1 MAEFDTSDLP
11 LPKGWQENTK
21 RAMVCLTAMAHDAL
35 VTARGWAVDSRIHR
49 VRLQAQVEQA
59 RLEIALLAEELR
71 IKDARMRRIPAHQ
84 RPHYT
89 SEERLAI
96 MELKAARHLSAPQSA
111 CRFLVGQ
118 PTIRAWQKRLDE
130 TGPDALLKMST
141 VVNRFPEFVKHIVQ
155 RLTILCPLIGKVK
168 MAQILARAGLHLA
181 AATIERYRKED
192 PVKPEDK
199 MADVIEEQTQT
210 RVVTAIR
217 PNHVWHVDLT
227 CMPTGGGFW
236 VPWLPQAL
244 IQVWPFC
251 WWMAVVVDHYS
262 RRVMG
267 FAVFKKQP
275 TSIAI
280 RQFIGRCIANA
291 GNTPKYLVCDK
302 GVQFWNEGFKRWC
315 RRKTIK
321 PRYGAIGKHGSI
333 AVIERF
339 IRSLKYEYLNRLL
352 LPLRRDTM
360 RREIACYADWYNEH
374 RPHQALN
381 GATPLEM
388 YEGVT
393 AANHKPRYEPRRQW
407 PSDAPCAAPYAPP
420 KPEQGQHLTLIIRF
434 ADRHKKLP
442 IIELHEAA

>member
-1 MAEFDTSDLP
+1 MTEFETGELP

-21 RAMVCLTAMAHDAL
+21 RAMVCLTAMAHYAL
-35 VTARGWAVDSRIHR
+35 VGVRGWAVDSRIQR
-49 VRLQAQVEQA
+49 VRLQSQLEQTHQ
-59 RLEIALLAEELR
+59 EIALLTEELR

-89 SEERLAI
+89 PEERLAI
-96 MELKAARHLSAPQSA
+96 MELKAMRNLSTTQAA
-111 CRFLVGQ
+111 GRFLVGQ
-118 PTIRAWQKRLDE
+118 PTIGAWQRRLDE

-155 RLTILCPLIGKVK
+155 RLTALCPLIGKVK

-199 MADVIEEQTQT
+199 MADVIIEEQTQT
-210 RVVTAIR
+210 RVVTASR

-227 CMPTGGGFW
+227 CMATGGGFW

-275 TSIAI
+275 TSIDI
-280 RQFIGRCIANA
+280 RQFIGRCISNA
-291 GNTPKYLVCDK
+291 GSTPKYLVCDK
-302 GVQFWNEGFKRWC
+302 GVQFWNEGFKR
-315 RRKTIK
+315 
-321 PRYGAIGKHGSI
+321 
-333 AVIERF
+333 
-339 IRSLKYEYLNRLL
+339 
-352 LPLRRDTM
+352 
-360 RREIACYADWYNEH
+360 
-374 RPHQALN
+374 
-381 GATPLEM
+381 
-388 YEGVT
+388 
-393 AANHKPRYEPRRQW
+393 
-407 PSDAPCAAPYAPP
+407 
-420 KPEQGQHLTLIIRF
+420 
-434 ADRHKKLP
+434 
-442 IIELHEAA
+442 

>member
-1 MAEFDTSDLP
+1 MQTKIAAADDTFIYDHP
-11 LPKGWQENTK
+11 
-21 RAMVCLTAMAHDAL
+21 
-35 VTARGWAVDSRIHR
+35 DSWYITSYEYDDYGRKI
-49 VRLQAQVEQA
+49 QQVEDVDG
-59 RLEIALLAEELR
+59 LALLTTYVY
-71 IKDARMRRIPAHQ
+71 DHQ
-84 RPHYT
+84 N
-89 SEERLAI
+89 
-96 MELKAARHLSAPQSA
+96 Q
-111 CRFLVGQ
+111 LVKTTYPDGRWHKQ
-118 PTIRAWQKRLDE
+118 IRNGR
-130 TGPDALLKMST
+130 
-141 VVNRFPEFVKHIVQ
+141 
-155 RLTILCPLIGKVK
+155 
-168 MAQILARAGLHLA
+168 GLVA
-181 AATIERYRKED
+181 KTIERYRKED

-315 RRKTIK
+315 RCKTIK

-333 AVIERF
+333 AIIERF
-339 IRSLKYEYLNRLL
+339 IRSLKHEYLNRLL
-352 LPLRRDTM
+352 IPLRRDTM

-442 IIELHEAA
+442 VIELREAA